1 MSDRRSDPRIEGY
14 AKALFEIARAE
25 GSLDEVEDE
34 LFRFAR
40 SYEGSDALRNALTD
54 EMIPAAQRQAIVE
67 DLLGGKATSTT
78 VQLVSMLVGSGR
90 GRDLPDII
98 DLLVARASSSK
109 NLEVA
114 EVRTAVPLTDD
125 QQVRLAAALANATG
139 KQVNLKVVVD
149 PTVLG
154 GIIATVG
161 DTVIDGTVRTRL
173 DQLKARL

>member
-1 MSDRRSDPRIEGY
+1 MNDARIEGY
-14 AKALFEIARAE
+14 ARALFEIARAE

-40 SYEGSDALRNALTD
+40 SYEGSDALRDALTD
-54 EMIPAAQRQAIVE
+54 EMIPAAKRQAIVE

-78 VQLVSMLVGSGR
+78 VQLVSMVVGSGR
-90 GRDLPDII
+90 GRDLPAII
-98 DLLVARASSSK
+98 DVLVDRASKSK

-114 EVRTAVPLTDD
+114 EVRTAVALSDD
-125 QQVRLAAALANATG
+125 QQVRLSAALANATG

-149 PTVLG
+149 PSVLG
-154 GIIATVG
+154 GIVATVG
-161 DTVIDGTVRTRL
+161 DTVIDGSVRTRL

>member
-1 MSDRRSDPRIEGY
+1 MSDPVIEGY
-14 AKALFEIARAE
+14 AKALFEVARAE

-40 SYEGSDALRNALTD
+40 SYENSESLRNALTD
-54 EMIPAAQRQAIVE
+54 EMIPASKRQAIVE
-67 DLLGGKATSTT
+67 DLLGGKSTATT
-78 VQLVSMLVGSGR
+78 VQLVSMVVGSGR
-90 GRDLPDII
+90 GRDLPAII
-98 DLLVARASSSK
+98 DQLVERASSAK

-114 EVRTAVPLTDD
+114 QVRSAIALTDD
-125 QQVRLAAALANATG
+125 QQTRLSAALANATG

-149 PTVLG
+149 PSVLG

-161 DTVIDGTVRTRL
+161 DTVIDGSVRTRL